1 MGSVRDKMIAQIRAA
16 KRGLTEKVEEVIET
30 VRVRART
37 EEGHFVKDDIS
48 TPENEAWVEKPK
60 SEVEAKPKPKAKS
73 KVKKAVKKK

>member
-1 MGSVRDKMIAQIRAA
+1 MGSVRDKIIQQIRAA
-16 KRGLTEKVEEVIET
+16 KKNIVEVVET
-30 VRVRART
+30 VKVRART

>member
-1 MGSVRDKMIAQIRAA
+1 MGSVRDKIIAQIRAA
-16 KRGLTEKVEEVIET
+16 KKGLTEKVEEVVET

-37 EEGHFVKDDIS
+37 EEGHFVKDDPK

-73 KVKKAVKKK
+73 KVKKTVKKK